1 MLHPARIEPM
11 EHAASPLGTAEL
23 FKAYIHNPQA
33 PQPDEVQHLVAELA
47 KHQDELAGQNRQL
60 REAQQF
66 LEAYRDLYIDLYD
79 FAPLGYATFDE
90 DGYVQEIN
98 LAGAKMLGLDR
109 DAITGQAFCDF
120 VVKEDRD
127 AFLNH
132 VRQCAKDRQEV
143 TTESRLVTKD
153 NLQITVQ
160 LHSIPIKRANE
171 DAFCKTAFT
180 DISERRAMEEALRKS
195 QAFLQT
201 VIDSIPDVLLVIGRD
216 YRIVLANRAAREM
229 APNVEPTCMVCH
241 RFSHHRDIPCEGEK
255 EPCPLRAVI
264 ATKAPVTVMH
274 THFKQEGEE
283 VSVEI
288 TAAPV
293 FNESGEVIHIIETC
307 RDITARKRAE
317 EDLENE
323 RDLLHTL
330 IDNLPDYIFFK
341 DAQSRFVT
349 ANLATARIM
358 GVSAPN
364 DLVGKTDCDFYPPE
378 LAAEYRADEER
389 IMESGQALINKD
401 EPHLDREG
409 TPRTVMTTKVPLKDK
424 HGKVVGL
431 VGISRDIT
439 DRKKAEEEARAA
451 QQYLLELQHHH
462 EESIKAELDKARA
475 ALVRQTRLAAMGQ
488 LSSSIAHELRTP
500 LACVSHAAY
509 FLQRKIPQAEH
520 EYHEFLAMIRN
531 EIQRAYRIVSN
542 CTAISQGKPPQKKPI
557 ALAAVCDRVRD
568 ELDMPEAIE
577 WHFAFDH
584 EPFMIYA
591 DAAQMEQVLNN
602 LFQNAIQAL
611 DGQGRISVAASR
623 AESFDAI
630 RISDNGPGVPPEL
643 RDQLFEPLVT
653 SKPHG
658 TGLGLAICRQ
668 FVEQHGGRIE
678 LCQSAEPGTIIQI
691 SLPIE
696 EG

>member
-11 EHAASPLGTAEL
+11 EPPASQLPIAEL
-23 FKAYIHNPQA
+23 FSAYIHNPLA
-33 PQPDEVQHLVAELA
+33 PQPEEVQHLETELA
-47 KHQDELAGQNRQL
+47 KHQEELAEQNRQL

-90 DGYVQEIN
+90 DGFVQEIN
-98 LAGAKMLGLDR
+98 LAGAAMLGVDR
-109 DAITGQAFCDF
+109 DAITGQAFSDY
-120 VVKEDRD
+120 VVEADRD
-127 AFLNH
+127 AFLSH
-132 VRQCAKDRQEV
+132 IRQCAKERREV
-143 TTESRLVTKD
+143 TSESRLVTKD
-153 NLQITVQ
+153 NGAITVQ

-171 DAFCKTAFT
+171 EAFCKTAFT
-180 DISERRAMEEALRKS
+180 DITQRMVMEEALRKS

-201 VIDSIPDVLLVIGRD
+201 VIDSIPDVMLVIDQD

-241 RFSHHRDIPCEGEK
+241 RFSHHRDVPCEGDK
-255 EPCPLRAVI
+255 EPCPLRKVI
-264 ATKAPVTVMH
+264 ATKLPMTVMH

-283 VSVEI
+283 VLVEI

-293 FNESGEVIHIIETC
+293 FDEAGEVTHIIESC

-317 EDLENE
+317 DDLENE

-330 IDNLPDYIFFK
+330 IDNLPDLIYFK
-341 DAQSRFVT
+341 DAQSRFVA
-349 ANLATARIM
+349 ANLAAAHIM

-364 DLVGKTDCDFYPPE
+364 ELMGKTDYDFYPPE

-389 IMESGQALINKD
+389 IMASGQALINKD
-401 EPHLDREG
+401 EPHMDREG
-409 TPRTVMTTKVPLKDK
+409 NPRTVMTTKVPLKEK
-424 HGKVVGL
+424 SGKVVGL

-439 DRKKAEEEARAA
+439 ERKKAEEEAIAA
-451 QQYLLELQHHH
+451 QQHLLELQLHQQ
-462 EESIKAELDKARA
+462 ELIKAELDKARA

-500 LACVSHAAY
+500 LACISHAAY
-509 FLQRKIPQAEH
+509 YLQRKIPQAEH
-520 EYHEFLAMIRN
+520 EYHEFLAMIRH
-531 EIQRAYRIVSN
+531 EIQRAYRIVTN
-542 CTAISQGKPPQKKPI
+542 CTAISQGKPPQKSLI
-557 ALAAVCDRVRD
+557 ALAAVFEQVRK
-568 ELDMPEAIE
+568 ELDLPEAIE

-591 DAAQMEQVLNN
+591 DSAQMEQVFNN
-602 LFQNAIQAL
+602 LFQNFIQAL
-611 DGQGRISVAASR
+611 DGQGRISIEATR
-623 AESFDAI
+623 AGKFDVI
-630 RISDNGPGVPPEL
+630 RVRDNGPGVPQEL
-643 RDQLFEPLVT
+643 REQLFEPLVT
-653 SKPHG
+653 SKPRG

-678 LCQSAEPGTIIQI
+678 LCSGDKPGTSIQI
-691 SLPIE
+691 SLPIQ